1 MRASCW
7 IFAQHEPGKFTKSTD
22 TEALRRNNIM
32 YMVRTNRHRLR
43 QAPSK
48 TQVQVRFVALSD
60 SVSSAEPSPALVAT
74 DPPLLLQGRMK
85 PERGSHPFA
94 VPVTLLVQPTAP
106 HTPPRISGILNGKL
120 FFVFDDLERVCSTS
134 YYGGTRLFDGH
145 TSTETMP
152 TLLQ

>member
-1 MRASCW
+1 
-7 IFAQHEPGKFTKSTD
+7 
-22 TEALRRNNIM
+22 M

-48 TQVQVRFVALSD
+48 TQVQVRCVAFSD

-94 VPVTLLVQPTAP
+94 VPVTLLV
-106 HTPPRISGILNGKL
+106 
-120 FFVFDDLERVCSTS
+120 
-134 YYGGTRLFDGH
+134 
-145 TSTETMP
+145 
-152 TLLQ
+152 